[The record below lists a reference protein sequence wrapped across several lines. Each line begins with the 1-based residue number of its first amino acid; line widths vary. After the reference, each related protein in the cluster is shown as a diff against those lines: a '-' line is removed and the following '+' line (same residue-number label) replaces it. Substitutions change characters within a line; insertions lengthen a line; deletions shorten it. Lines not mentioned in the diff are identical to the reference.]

1 MGDRLCWQVGS
12 FFFFVSQPPWSAS
25 RMEGLWGCVVWLWDA
40 RDRLD
45 LGRGAPRVFTWDL
58 WGLWVTV
65 AGSPW
70 DSEALVW
77 ACWHLRSAQVLV
89 LMGHGGRRTGL
100 SRCPAFWRGPARP
113 PAGITLQKALPSA
126 SKMDSH
132 SGSSAFPVIIP
143 HALQPCLL
151 LTELPSCGLAG
162 GGSGGVRQSPRL
174 PPPQSPPPSPP
185 QAPQVAGRPPAPQA
199 QAALCLAWGR
209 GAAPGP
215 RSFLASAKPS
225 RLSAHCA
232 HCLRCSTPAVLTW
245 SRLPGLPQPRC
256 QCLREGE
263 GLSGGPC
270 HHDSGG
276 VGGG

>member
-1 MGDRLCWQVGS
+1 MSGI
-12 FFFFVSQPPWSAS
+12 
-25 RMEGLWGCVVWLWDA
+25 
-40 RDRLD
+40 
-45 LGRGAPRVFTWDL
+45 
-58 WGLWVTV
+58 
-65 AGSPW
+65 
-70 DSEALVW
+70 LV
-77 ACWHLRSAQVLV
+77 
-89 LMGHGGRRTGL
+89 
-100 SRCPAFWRGPARP
+100 GPARLP
-113 PAGITLQKALPSA
+113 VLLCRKPCSPLPSA

-151 LTELPSCGLAG
+151 LTELPSCGLAC

-174 PPPQSPPPSPP
+174 PRPRAPP

-256 QCLREGE
+256 QCLREGG
-263 GLSGGPC
+263 GLSGAEDPSTTTGVEGALMPSPTLNVGLALTQ
-270 HHDSGG
+270 SGSSHSSRVMG
-276 VGGG
+276 EQALRKCPLTIY